1 MKAQRS
7 LLKKIIS
14 IILTISLFSIPWQAS
29 FALWTDYDGHDPV
42 HQYVDLTALQL
53 YNYDELSHHLTDLT
67 NGARHEDLKDH
78 IYDRYGVGGFFITI
92 SHFWDA
98 DNGPGDQ
105 VDMVV
110 VGENSPNAW
119 QKAEI
124 LWGIALGEYAKGD
137 KTKAFE
143 ALGHVT
149 HLLADMSV
157 PAHIHEDSHATDLY
171 EDWMEFPNANLSDF
185 EKDSIKAQ
193 GPIEIPE
200 GVSNPLY
207 FLFYT
212 TNQVADMF
220 PSDDDDGDVTSNGDL
235 NDPWSE
241 NGANW
246 MTEVYNNN
254 MGFTGSIPQ
263 SQITS
268 PRTQDE
274 LDSFEDLMT
283 IRSYSYSYGI
293 RAVAALYKLFEEA
306 TQSRNYLTVI
316 IDEVDAQDPHED
328 PDWGADFYA
337 IVSINGAHF
346 RNEGDQIVDVDH
358 IHPHWAF
365 GRYVGLEA
373 PASVCIQVWD
383 EDEDADED
391 DADDKTDLDPKE
403 GPRDIDIDIDLAT
416 GNITGDVT
424 GLCGTTLTSAGT
436 DADNDYSRI
445 WFRVLLPNIPPVAH
459 AGDDQTIN
467 EGDTVTL
474 SGTFEDPNL
483 EDTHTLLWHL
493 ESATNR
499 QSIPDSSTDTLS
511 FIPDDNGTY
520 TFTFTVTDNYG
531 ASDTDEVVIIAENVA
546 PAVSIDRLFDET
558 NMDIG
563 LDVPVALINL
573 QVNMTASFTDAG
585 TADTHFAK
593 LQWGDASPYDAV
605 FTAFSDATGGVTG
618 SLAHSH
624 IYQDP
629 GELTITLQVF
639 DDDFGVGSDTIPISV
654 VDASGALESVIEM
667 LMPMVDDPNIKA
679 AVDKLQG
686 EKNSIAANGGLDM
699 LNLNLQLTTL
709 EMIKQAIKYLDAAE
723 AAQPGLDLSI
733 EKGLLTLAAKSITVG
748 EINEATAIAT
758 KAKQLK
764 KIDAS
769 KLLVISGD
777 QALASGEHLIAAGK
791 YQEALRG
798 ILGI

>member
-1 MKAQRS
+1 MNVRKLLMKRTLSLILILS
-7 LLKKIIS
+7 LLS
-14 IILTISLFSIPWQAS
+14 VPMRVSS
-29 FALWTDYDGHDPV
+29 ALWTDYDGHDPV
-42 HQYVDLTALQL
+42 HQYVNLTALQL

-78 IYDRYGVGGFFITI
+78 IFDRYGVGGFFITI

-110 VGENSPNAW
+110 VGEDSPNAW

-137 KTKAFE
+137 KVKAFE
-143 ALGHVT
+143 ALGHVS

-171 EDWMEFPNANLSDF
+171 EDWMEFPTAYLSDF
-185 EKDSIKAQ
+185 EKDTIIAQ

-200 GVSNPLY
+200 GVSYPLY
-207 FLFYT
+207 YLFYT

-220 PSDDDDGDVTSNGDL
+220 PSDDDEGDVTSNGDL

-241 NGANW
+241 SGANW
-246 MTEVYNNN
+246 MAEVYNNN

-268 PRTQDE
+268 PRTQD
-274 LDSFEDLMT
+274 DLNDFNDLAV
-283 IRSYSYSYGI
+283 IRSYCYSYGI
-293 RAVAALYKLFEEA
+293 RAVAALYKLFEET

-337 IVSINGAHF
+337 IVSINDARF
-346 RNEGDQIVDVDH
+346 RNEGDQIENIDH

-365 GRYVGLEA
+365 GRYVGLEV
-373 PASVCIQVWD
+373 PASVCIQIWD
-383 EDEDADED
+383 EDDDADEN

-403 GPRDIDIDIDLAT
+403 GPRDLDIVVDLAT

-459 AGDDQTIN
+459 AGEDQTVD
-467 EGDTVTL
+467 EGDPVTL

-493 ESATNR
+493 DSASNG
-499 QSIPDSSTDTLS
+499 QVIPDSTTDTLS

-520 TFTFTVTDNYG
+520 TFSFTVTDNYG
-531 ASDTDEVVIIAENVA
+531 ASDTDELVITAENVA
-546 PAVSIDRLFDET
+546 PEVSTDRLYDET
-558 NMDIG
+558 DMDIG
-563 LDVPVALINL
+563 LDVPVALVNL
-573 QVNMTASFTDAG
+573 EVNLTASFTDAG

-593 LQWGDASPYDAV
+593 LQWGDSTFDSSFST
-605 FTAFSDATGGVTG
+605 FTDSTGGVTG
-618 SLAHSH
+618 SLAQSH

-639 DDDFGVGSDTIPISV
+639 DDDFGVGTDTIPITV
-654 VDASGALESVIEM
+654 VDASGALESVLEM

-679 AVDKLQG
+679 AIGRLQG
-686 EKNSIAANGGLDM
+686 EKDSIAANGGLDM
-699 LNLNLQLTTL
+699 LNLNQLLTTL

-723 AAQPGLDLSI
+723 AANPGMDLSI

-748 EINEATAIAT
+748 EINEAAAIAT

-764 KIDAS
+764 KIEAS

-777 QALASGEHLIAAGK
+777 QALAAGEHLIAVGK

>member
-1 MKAQRS
+1 MKVHNLLRKRTFS
-7 LLKKIIS
+7 LLL
-14 IILTISLFSIPWQAS
+14 ILSLLIVPLRVSS
-29 FALWTDYDGHDPV
+29 ALWTDYDGHDPV
-42 HQYVDLTALQL
+42 HQYVNLTALQL

-137 KTKAFE
+137 KVKAFE
-143 ALGHVT
+143 ALGHVS

-171 EDWMEFPNANLSDF
+171 EDWMEFPTANLSDF
-185 EKDSIKAQ
+185 EKDTIKAQ

-200 GVSNPLY
+200 GVSYPLY
-207 FLFYT
+207 YLFYT

-220 PSDDDDGDVTSNGDL
+220 PSDDDEGDVTSNGDL

-241 NGANW
+241 SGASW
-246 MTEVYNNN
+246 MAEVYNNN
-254 MGFTGSIPQ
+254 MGFSGSIPQ

-268 PRTQDE
+268 PRSQDD
-274 LDSFEDLMT
+274 LDSAQDLAV
-283 IRSYSYSYGI
+283 IRSYCYSYGI
-293 RAVAALYKLFEEA
+293 RAVAALYKLFEET

-328 PDWGADFYA
+328 PAWGADFYA
-337 IVSINGAHF
+337 VVTINGANF
-346 RNEGDQIVDVDH
+346 RNEGDQIIDIDH
-358 IHPHWAF
+358 IYPHWAF
-365 GRYVGLEA
+365 GRYVGLEGQI
-373 PASVCIQVWD
+373 PVCIVIYD
-383 EDEDADED
+383 EDDDP

-403 GPRDIDIDIDLAT
+403 GPRDLDIVIDLAT
-416 GNITGDVT
+416 GNISGDVT
-424 GLCGTTLTSAGT
+424 GTCGTTLTSAGAG
-436 DADNDYSRI
+436 DDNDYSRI
-445 WFRVLLPNIPPVAH
+445 WFRVLLPNMPPVAH
-459 AGDDQTIN
+459 AGDDQTVD
-467 EGDTVTL
+467 EGDLVTL

-483 EDTHTLLWHL
+483 EDTHTFLWHL
-493 ESATNR
+493 ESATNG
-499 QSIPDSSTDTLS
+499 QDIPDSETDTLN
-511 FIPDDNGTY
+511 FVPEDNGTY

-531 ASDTDEVVIIAENVA
+531 ASDTDELVITAENVA
-546 PAVSIDRLFDET
+546 PEVSIDRLYDET
-558 NMDIG
+558 DMDIG
-563 LDVPVALINL
+563 LDVPVALVNL
-573 QVNMTASFTDAG
+573 EVNLTASFTDAG

-593 LQWGDASPYDAV
+593 LQWGDSTFDSSFST
-605 FTAFSDATGGVTG
+605 FTDSTGGVTG
-618 SLAHSH
+618 SLAQSH

-639 DDDFGVGSDTIPISV
+639 DDDFGVGTDTIPITV
-654 VDASGALESVIEM
+654 VDASGALESVLEM
-667 LMPMVDDPNIKA
+667 LMPMADDPNIKA
-679 AVDKLQG
+679 AIGRLQG
-686 EKNSIAANGGLDM
+686 EKDSIAANGGLDM
-699 LNLNLQLTTL
+699 LNLNQLLTTL

-723 AAQPGLDLSI
+723 AANPGLDLSI

-748 EINEATAIAT
+748 EINEAAAIAT
-758 KAKQLK
+758 KANQLK
-764 KIDAS
+764 KIEAS
-769 KLLVISGD
+769 KLLVILGD
-777 QALASGEHLIAAGK
+777 QALAAGEHLTAVGK